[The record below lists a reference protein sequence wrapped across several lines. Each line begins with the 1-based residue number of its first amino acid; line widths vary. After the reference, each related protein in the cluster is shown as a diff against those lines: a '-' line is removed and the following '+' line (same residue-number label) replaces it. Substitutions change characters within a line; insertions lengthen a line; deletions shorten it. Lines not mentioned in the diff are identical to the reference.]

1 MPLKEVLAA
10 GVSLESRHSD
20 SLNTALIELELKK
33 GKEHWVAFHNFYVIT
48 RYNHSELYA
57 MAAYQLAQEIKRF
70 RFVGPRK
77 KPKK

>member
-1 MPLKEVLAA
+1 MPLMDLLDA
-10 GVSLESRHSD
+10 GVSIEVRHSPLLD
-20 SLNTALIELELKK
+20 TALIELELKK

-77 KPKK
+77 KAKK